1 MDVLVTGGLGYIGSH
16 TTALLHLQG
25 HNVTVIDNL
34 SNSTLSILDDID
46 EVSGKRPRF
55 YKVDLRDR
63 MQLEFVTK
71 QHPYDAIIHFAGL
84 KSVEESIKNPLLYYE
99 NNVLGTLNLLE
110 VMKSSEIR
118 QIIFSSSATVYGHSP
133 QAVSEESPL
142 AQHMTNSY
150 AATKKTCEEM
160 LAAFQQ
166 TIPESQVTALR
177 YFNPVGAH
185 QSGVLYEHITDQS
198 TNLMPSILR
207 ALETK
212 SPFIIHGTSYPTP
225 DGTALRDFI
234 HIMDLAEGHVAAL
247 HHEKPGIH
255 MYNLGTGQKT
265 TVLQLIRTFEKH
277 NSVELNL
284 QFGPDR
290 PGDIPISFANPSK
303 AEREL
308 NWKATR
314 FLPEMVT
321 SAYQGYL
328 TSLK

>member
-34 SNSTLSILDDID
+34 SNSSLSVLDDIE

-63 MQLEFVTK
+63 MRLEFVTK
-71 QHPYDAIIHFAGL
+71 QHTFDAVIHFAGL
-84 KSVEESIKNPLLYYE
+84 KSVEESIKEPLLYYE

-110 VMKSSEIR
+110 AMQSSAIQR
-118 QIIFSSSATVYGHSP
+118 IIFSSSATVYGHSP
-133 QAVSEESPL
+133 VAVSEDSPF

-160 LAAFQQ
+160 LTAYQQ
-166 TIPESQVTALR
+166 SLAESQVTLLR

-185 QSGVLYEHITDQS
+185 PSGVLYEHITEQS
-198 TNLMPSILR
+198 KNVMPSILR
-207 ALETK
+207 ALEAG
-212 SPFIIHGTSYPTP
+212 SPFVIHGTSYPTS

-234 HIMDLAEGHVAAL
+234 HVMDLAEGHIAAL
-247 HHEKPGIH
+247 HHDQPGTHI
-255 MYNLGTGQKT
+255 YNLGTGEKT
-265 TVLQLIRTFEKH
+265 TVLQLIRAFETC
-277 NSVELNL
+277 NAVELNL
-284 QFGPDR
+284 QFGPNR
-290 PGDIPISFANPSK
+290 PGDIPISFADPSK

-308 NWKATR
+308 GWKATR

-321 SAYQGYL
+321 SAYQGYIA
-328 TSLK
+328 SLK